1 MQELRRIEHDIV
13 GKGKVDSDHLEA
25 LRAALHAGGSVGRPA
40 AEFLVALRKRVAH
53 PNPAF
58 ERLVFQTL
66 KDCVLADGRVGAGE
80 AAWLRTVLLAD
91 GVVQDE
97 ERKFLHELRGE
108 AGQSSPE
115 FEALFAEAM
124 AMPQERRTSR

>member
-1 MQELRRIEHDIV
+1 MQELRRIEHDIL
-13 GKGKVDSDHLEA
+13 GKGKVDSDHLDA
-25 LRAALHAGGSVGRPA
+25 LRAALHAGGAVGRPA
-40 AEFLVALRKRVAH
+40 AEFLVALRKRVTH

-66 KDCVLADGRVGAGE
+66 KDCVLADSRVGAGE

-97 ERKFLHELRGE
+97 ERKFLTELRGE
-108 AGQSSPE
+108 AGQSGPE

-124 AMPQERRTSR
+124 AMPRERRTSR

>member
-1 MQELRRIEHDIV
+1 MQELRRIEHDIL
-13 GKGKVDSDHLEA
+13 GKGKVDSDHLDA
-25 LRAALHAGGSVGRPA
+25 LRAALHAGGAVGRPA

-66 KDCVLADGRVGAGE
+66 KDCVLADGRVEADE

-97 ERKFLHELRGE
+97 ERKFLTELRGE

-124 AMPQERRTSR
+124 AMPRERRTSR

>member
-1 MQELRRIEHDIV
+1 M
-13 GKGKVDSDHLEA
+13 DSPASLQRGEVVA
-25 LRAALHAGGSVGRPA
+25 QGAAGR
-40 AEFLVALRKRVAH
+40 V
-53 PNPAF
+53 
-58 ERLVFQTL
+58 ER
-66 KDCVLADGRVGAGE
+66 GRVGVGAAE

>member
-1 MQELRRIEHDIV
+1 MQELQRIEHDILA
-13 GKGKVDSDHLEA
+13 KGKVDSDHLDE

-40 AEFLVALRKRVAH
+40 AEFLVGLRKRVAH
-53 PNPAF
+53 PNPAL

-80 AAWLRTVLLAD
+80 AEWLRAVLLAD
-91 GVVQDE
+91 GAVRDE

-108 AGQSSPE
+108 AGHSSPA

-124 AMPQERRTSR
+124 AMPQERHTSR